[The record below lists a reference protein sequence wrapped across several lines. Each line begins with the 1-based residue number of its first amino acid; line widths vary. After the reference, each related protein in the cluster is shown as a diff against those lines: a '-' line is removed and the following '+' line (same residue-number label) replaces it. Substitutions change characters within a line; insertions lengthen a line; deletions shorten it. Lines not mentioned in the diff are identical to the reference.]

1 MFERFF
7 QNSGSGDGDPIQRRG
22 LARGLEIILD
32 NLTRLLVS
40 SLLCLVCLIP
50 WAAAVLWTVS
60 RGGAL
65 ELVGAGF
72 TGGLLFGP
80 AYGAM
85 IDGMLY
91 AVRDVPG
98 SWWRTYR
105 RAWKRDWKGN
115 LIPGGITGVLAALAA
130 YEGIMLG
137 AQPDFLPVSVY
148 VCTGLALAVT
158 MTVFT
163 YFWPQRAFTDLNN
176 RQIFKNS
183 RLMILMHPV
192 TALKALLVE
201 LLYWAAL
208 IVAFPYSAI
217 ALPLLGLWFP
227 ALMALLIIYPQLN
240 KDLKM
245 EERLEEEGRV

>member
-1 MFERFF
+1 MFERSFLGGR
-7 QNSGSGDGDPIQRRG
+7 NTGGPIKSKG
-22 LARGLEIILD
+22 LARVLEIILD

-50 WAAAVLWTVS
+50 WAAAVLWAVS

-72 TGGLLFGP
+72 AGGLLFGP

-98 SWWRTYR
+98 DWWRTYC

-137 AQPDFLPVSVY
+137 AQPDFLPMSVY
-148 VCTGLALAVT
+148 VCTGLALAVAL
-158 MTVFT
+158 TVFT

-183 RLMILMHPV
+183 RLMIMMHPV

-245 EERLEEEGRV
+245 EERLEEEGMV

>member
-7 QNSGSGDGDPIQRRG
+7 QNLGSGDGDPIQRRG
-22 LARGLEIILD
+22 LARVLEIILD

-50 WAAAVLWTVS
+50 WAAAVLWAIS
-60 RGGAL
+60 RGSAL
-65 ELVGAGF
+65 ELLGAGF
-72 TGGLLFGP
+72 VGGLLFGP

-105 RAWKRDWKGN
+105 HAWKRDWKGN

-137 AQPDFLPVSVY
+137 TQPDFLPVSVY
-148 VCTGLALAVT
+148 VCTGLALAVA

-163 YFWPQRAFTDLNN
+163 YFWPQRAFSDLKN
-176 RQIFKNS
+176 RQILKNS

-208 IVAFPYSAI
+208 IVAFPYSGI

-240 KDLKM
+240 KDMKL
-245 EERLEEEGRV
+245 EERLEEEGLV

>member
-1 MFERFF
+1 MFERYFR
-7 QNSGSGDGDPIQRRG
+7 NNGSGDGDPIQRRG
-22 LARGLEIILD
+22 LARVLEIILD

-50 WAAAVLWTVS
+50 WAAAVLWAVS

-72 TGGLLFGP
+72 AGGMLFGP

-85 IDGMLY
+85 SDGMLY

-98 SWWRTYR
+98 DWWRTYC

-115 LIPGGITGVLAALAA
+115 LIPGGITGVLGALAA

-137 AQPDFLPVSVY
+137 VQPDFLPVSVY
-148 VCTGLALAVT
+148 VCTGLALAVA
-158 MTVFT
+158 MTLFT

-176 RQIFKNS
+176 RQILKNS
-183 RLMILMHPV
+183 RLMIMMHPV

-201 LLYWAAL
+201 LVYWAVL
-208 IVAFPYSAI
+208 VVAFPYSAI

-240 KDLKM
+240 EDLKM
-245 EERLEEEGRV
+245 EERLEEEGLV

>member
-7 QNSGSGDGDPIQRRG
+7 RNMGSGDGDPIQRRG
-22 LARGLEIILD
+22 LARVLEIILD

-50 WAAAVLWTVS
+50 WAAAVLWAVS
-60 RGGAL
+60 RGSAP
-65 ELVGAGF
+65 ELLAAGF
-72 TGGLLFGP
+72 VGGLLFGP

-85 IDGMLY
+85 VDGMLY

-98 SWWRTYR
+98 DWWHTYC
-105 RAWKRDWKGN
+105 RAWRRDWRGN
-115 LIPGGITGVLAALAA
+115 LIPGGLTGVLAALAA

-137 AQPDFLPVSVY
+137 VQADFLPLSVY
-148 VCTGLALAVT
+148 VSTGLALAVALT
-158 MTVFT
+158 IFT
-163 YFWPQRAFTDLNN
+163 YFWPQRAFTDLNGWQLF
-176 RQIFKNS
+176 RNS

-192 TALKALLVE
+192 TALKALLIQ

-227 ALMALLIIYPQLN
+227 ALTGLLIIYPQLN
-240 KDLKM
+240 EDLKM
-245 EERLEEEGRV
+245 EQRLEEEGRV